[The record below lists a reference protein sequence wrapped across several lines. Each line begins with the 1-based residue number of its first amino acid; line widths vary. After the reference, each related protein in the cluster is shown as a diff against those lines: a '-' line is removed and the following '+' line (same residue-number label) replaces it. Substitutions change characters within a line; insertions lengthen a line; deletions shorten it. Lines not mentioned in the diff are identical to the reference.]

1 MLLCVSVPS
10 SPLPEVWED
19 ILDALDAVSPLID
32 DAGAGT
38 AYLDMRGVSGDAPS
52 WIARVRTVLG
62 EFRLP
67 LLVGAAANKFAARAA
82 AHTIESAVCEPGNE
96 RLFLA
101 PLPIELLECK
111 DPHTIARLKLLGVR
125 ALGELA
131 RLPHGPFVRRFGK
144 IAARWHAQACGA
156 DPTPFMPR
164 AHELK
169 IEASLYGEGAAEQ
182 EEQVY
187 FALRMLIARVCEDLV
202 RLGKRTGMLLLTLEC
217 ESGESR
223 KLPIGLAQPTSQAVS
238 IFDVIRAN
246 VEGQSFTA
254 PIIGLRLQAA
264 RLEEG
269 GAAESLFAESVP
281 DAQMIALTLARLE
294 AAFGAGGSRARLVPA
309 HASDGA
315 FSYDP
320 FEMPPPLPT
329 GISAL
334 QTPSVPQLRLLTVRE
349 IEVRMLKNVPAFVG
363 SPPQAVVEF
372 SGPWRI
378 DEGWFEHP
386 LSRDEYDVLLED
398 GALYRIYHQGEH
410 WYLRGAYD

>member
-19 ILDALDAVSPLID
+19 ILDALDAVSPLVD
-32 DAGAGT
+32 DAGSGT
-38 AYLDMRGVSGDAPS
+38 AYLDMRGVSGDARS
-52 WIARVRTVLG
+52 WIARVRTVL
-62 EFRLP
+62 EKFRLP

-82 AHTIESAVCEPGNE
+82 AHMVDSTVCEPGNE
-96 RLFLA
+96 RVFLA

-111 DPHTIARLKLLGVR
+111 DSQTIDRLKLLGVR

-131 RLPHGPFVRRFGK
+131 SLPHGPFVRRFGK
-144 IAARWHAQACGA
+144 IAAHWHAQAGGA
-156 DPTPFMPR
+156 DPTPFVPR

-169 IEASLYGEGAAEQ
+169 IEASLYGEGSADQ

-187 FALRMLIARVCEDLV
+187 FALRMLITRVCEDLM
-202 RLGKRTGMLLLTLEC
+202 RLGKRAGMLLLTLEC

-223 KLPIGLAQPTSQAVS
+223 QLPIGLAQPTSAAVS
-238 IFDVIRAN
+238 MFDVTRAN

-254 PIIGLRLQAA
+254 PIIGLRLQAIH
-264 RLEEG
+264 LEEG
-269 GAAESLFAESVP
+269 GAAQSLFAASDP
-281 DAQMIALTLARLE
+281 DAQTIALTLARLE
-294 AAFGAGGSRARLVPA
+294 AAFGVGGSRARLVPA
-309 HASDGA
+309 HTSEDA

-320 FEMPPPLPT
+320 FEMPSPLPA

-334 QTPSVPQLRLLTVRE
+334 QAPPVPQLRLLTVRE
-349 IEVRMLKNVPAFVG
+349 IEVRTAKNGPALVG
-363 SPPQAVVEF
+363 SPLQAVLEF

-386 LSRDEYDVLLED
+386 LIRDEYDVLLED